1 MKQVLLL
8 LVLAPGL
15 AAANPAATL
24 LTVDGKQISGTL
36 TGVVPSATG
45 EAPDLLVTTDEQPLT
60 LKQAS
65 LHEMRMATPAVP
77 ESQAELESV
86 LTLNNGDSVRGELA
100 TVTDKEVV
108 LRTSFA
114 GDLAFRRDMV
124 TSLRTVTRPAVL
136 FTGPKPDQWTF
147 TPSTG
152 EAWSH
157 IGNALR
163 AKAKGQ
169 AATTLE
175 YPEKFRLS
183 LDLELKHESAYFR
196 CFTVVFLA
204 NDLEDSRSGYAL
216 RCQNKY
222 VTLSNRQSGE
232 NAEPIGSDGSVL
244 ELEEK
249 AKVRLEL
256 LVDTHAGTITLVV
269 DGRTVDTWTD
279 RAPITPAGASR
290 LLFLSE
296 EKSQEV
302 RASRISLTSWDG
314 NLAVVASEDL
324 NNIPVAVGPTQ
335 QLLLRNGDMV
345 QAEHLEI
352 KDGKASIKSVHGEIR
367 IPTSRIQA
375 FARLKPPGNP
385 PTPKKML
392 GDVRGWFPNGGYL
405 TFRLDDL
412 KDGTAIGFSHSFGTA
427 PIDLNSFERIELNLG
442 NRSLDAKRPR

>member
-15 AAANPAATL
+15 AAADPAATL
-24 LTVDGKQISGTL
+24 LTVDGKRISGTL
-36 TGVVPSATG
+36 TSVVPSAG
-45 EAPDLLVTTDEQPLT
+45 EAPDLIVTTDEQPLT
-60 LKQAS
+60 LKQAN
-65 LHEMRMATPAVP
+65 LLEMRMANPAVP
-77 ESQAELESV
+77 GSQAEQESV

-100 TVTDKEVV
+100 TVTDKEVI

-114 GDLAFRRDMV
+114 GDMAFRRDMV
-124 TSLRTVTRPAVL
+124 TSLRTVTRPTVL

-152 EAWSH
+152 EAWSL
-157 IGNALR
+157 IGESLC

-169 AATTLE
+169 AATALE
-175 YPEKFRLS
+175 YPEKFRLG
-183 LDLELKHESAYFR
+183 LDLEMKHKTAYFQG
-196 CFTVVFLA
+196 FAIVFLA
-204 NDLEDSRSGYAL
+204 NAKEDSRSGYAL
-216 RCQNKY
+216 RFQSQF

-232 NAEPIGSDGSVL
+232 NAEPIGSDDAVL
-244 ELEEK
+244 ELVEK

-256 LVDTHAGTITLVV
+256 LVDTQAGTITLVV

-335 QLLLRNGDMV
+335 QLMLRNGDMV
-345 QAEHLEI
+345 HAEHLEI
-352 KDGKASIKSVHGEIR
+352 KDGKAEIKTVHGEIR

-375 FARLKPPGNP
+375 FPRLKPPGNP

-392 GDVRGWFPNGGYL
+392 GDVRGWFPNGGYM
-405 TFRLDDL
+405 TFRLDAL
-412 KDGTAIGFSHSFGTA
+412 KEGKAIGFSHSFGTA
-427 PIDLNSFERIELNLG
+427 EIDLNSFERIEMNLSS
-442 NRSLDAKRPR
+442 RSFQAKHTR